1 MSNSAGTG
9 YDVQDSGSDSATLQ
23 EQELGSEGGD
33 NEGDGGIT
41 PSVGPEDIWDI
52 ILASQ
57 GGGIGVF
64 IGGGGL
70 GDDGAV
76 ENEGVHLEAEG

>member
-1 MSNSAGTG
+1 MPALDMMYKTVAQIVLLYRSKK
-9 YDVQDSGSDSATLQ
+9 
-23 EQELGSEGGD
+23 LGSEGGD